1 MDFNGQKCPAC
12 GRNFDR
18 SYEWLSIP
26 GGSSKVKS
34 TLSPAISRTK
44 SYGTNS
50 VHTTRSLSLSDSIFP
65 EEQAASENTI
75 AAQSMTAAARK
86 NLVFILFPFGALGA
100 DSVEHGILRAEGE
113 PVVLKDM
120 LRDLVEKAALD
131 MEQLPAFGAF
141 EMIVIAAVR
150 AVADILIARALP
162 VVEHELAHATL
173 AQHLFKMAIDRS
185 FADRAAALAQNMRY
199 ILGGQMPTAAVF

>member
-1 MDFNGQKCPAC
+1 MSKSFADQVSIFSPTRINKSALLTAFISAGV
-12 GRNFDR
+12 G

-50 VHTTRSLSLSDSIFP
+50 VHTTRSLSLFDSIFP
-65 EEQAASENTI
+65 EEQAASENII

-86 NLVFILFPFGALGA
+86 SLVFILFPFGALGA
-100 DSVEHGILRAEGE
+100 DSVEHGVLLAEGE
-113 PVVLKDM
+113 PVVLEDM

-131 MEQLPAFGAF
+131 ME
-141 EMIVIAAVR
+141 
-150 AVADILIARALP
+150 
-162 VVEHELAHATL
+162 
-173 AQHLFKMAIDRS
+173 
-185 FADRAAALAQNMRY
+185 
-199 ILGGQMPTAAVF
+199 